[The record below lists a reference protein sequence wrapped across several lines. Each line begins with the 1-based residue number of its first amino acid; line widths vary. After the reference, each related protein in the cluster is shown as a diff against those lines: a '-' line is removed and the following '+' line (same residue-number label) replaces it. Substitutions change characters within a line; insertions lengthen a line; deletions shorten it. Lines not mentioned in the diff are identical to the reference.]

1 MSDFLNQMRHLQQ
14 ETKKKMI
21 SPDEVYEKLNEF
33 QLDTAL
39 NQIKRMIAED
49 CQKNPDSRVLK
60 GRYMLFCGGRVAR
73 IDQTPDTINEY
84 YRIDRN
90 IIAHDYDDFASSNNN
105 VTWLDTRPLYTVKE
119 DYGFFSGEGA
129 ICLTKRGEDF
139 LEELT
144 EMCADED
151 IDITFG
157 AHAAWSSGN
166 PAFSGE
172 VFVPFGKTFKT
183 KSRLHSDYIY
193 YEYTLKL

>member
-84 YRIDRN
+84 YRIILFRRVAAGSAWTMSASDR
-90 IIAHDYDDFASSNNN
+90 
-105 VTWLDTRPLYTVKE
+105 VRKV
-119 DYGFFSGEGA
+119 
-129 ICLTKRGEDF
+129 
-139 LEELT
+139 
-144 EMCADED
+144 
-151 IDITFG
+151 
-157 AHAAWSSGN
+157 
-166 PAFSGE
+166 
-172 VFVPFGKTFKT
+172 
-183 KSRLHSDYIY
+183 
-193 YEYTLKL
+193 